1 LRRVFYVYASGYY
14 PFTKIAAVLVSVN
27 AILWV
32 VIFPFLLSTLNV
44 TREDISDPKFILS
57 HTGQFF
63 LLLGPH
69 SGWSILIF
77 HIPEGSMIKAVADI
91 YAGRQ
96 PDSVA
101 CMKLGIRKALS
112 ITVTSPW
119 CPSW

>member
-1 LRRVFYVYASGYY
+1 MRECHSLGG
-14 PFTKIAAVLVSVN
+14 N
-27 AILWV
+27 
-32 VIFPFLLSTLNV
+32 LSSPSIHF
-44 TREDISDPKFILS
+44 TREDISDPMFVVS
-57 HTGQFF
+57 HTGKLF

-69 SGWSILIF
+69 MLLSVLIS
-77 HIPEGSMIKAVADI
+77 HIAEGSMIKAVADI